1 VPGESLFE
9 AEEVL
14 MAWGRWG
21 LGRAFALGAL
31 LALIVL
37 SPASARTT
45 GGASVNWLQF
55 GNTPNENRYSPLTQI
70 TPDNVPQLGRVFT
83 FDLNKAVPGIKKGQ
97 QSYPIVVDGT
107 IYVTSGD
114 DQVFA
119 VNGATG
125 ALLWHYAPDNVGTFK
140 NYGIVVNRGVS
151 YCDGKLFLLTLDM
164 TLVALDPAT
173 GNQLG
178 RIAIGHAVSGAFSTY
193 GYSETS
199 APICANHTVVIG
211 AAGSD
216 YGVRGFVMA
225 YHTDL
230 TPAWANPFWIIPP
243 TGTEWRS
250 KALLVGGATNW
261 TPETVDLTTNTL
273 YFGTAAASPAYYP
286 SLRPGSDPRADSIV
300 AVDLATG
307 KLKWWQQ
314 QLAYNEWAYDTSQP
328 PLVYTAKI
336 GGKPRRIVSVATMEG
351 MWFAYDAKTGAPI
364 YQRIKVL
371 DNVEHP
377 ALVPGRPVAV
387 YPSSLG
393 GLNYS
398 PASYDPVT
406 NYVYNAAS
414 ETASVLQQ
422 QTPAQE
428 QIQQLLLGNT
438 FLGLGNGDFGQYL
451 QTGWKDYGS
460 ISAIDVSSGKVAWKI
475 DTPQPER
482 GGVTTTAS
490 GLGFAGGGDGVLR
503 AFDAKTGNV
512 LWKFQTGFQIAAGA
526 SIYSVNGTEYV
537 AITVGGTTTSSS
549 GGTVASQLQVFSLG
563 GSQTQSTGP
572 VFTTMQ
578 RAGVQAHARSVKAAT
593 PQTASAVT
601 AGGRAGSA
609 KILLPGPVQI
619 AAWDPN
625 SSNTEDVQGR
635 VTLAGR
641 PVAGVAVRVDGWVA
655 PATDK
660 DGLFT
665 YPADNTMPARHV
677 VTVATVDGA
686 TVDGRKLTKAEQSE
700 LASAKGGITVGYSI
714 SNVSARPGPE
724 GTVVVTGRISYGK
737 GLAPRPVQLYSYEL
751 TGTITDANGNPVKGA
766 IVTTRTAD
774 HKFWTFSRPTGA
786 NGKYT
791 SFLVAADQ
799 EGDNPVPMTVAVSVG
814 SDAYTEPVVD
824 SVNFPELRSSRLDI
838 QLPSSPGATLVKT
851 SLNPEAIPGATY
863 RGLLV
868 GVVGGRGRVI
878 KPVKATW
885 PDASGRFELV
895 LPASARGA
903 VAKFW
908 ESERQ
913 YFSTGVAKP
922 GANVD
927 PSVYP
932 SSLAEDTP
940 QAIATVKLP
949 G

>member
-1 VPGESLFE
+1 MVSR
-9 AEEVL
+9 
-14 MAWGRWG
+14 RWA
-21 LGRAFALGAL
+21 LGRVVGIAAA
-31 LALIVL
+31 LALIL
-37 SPASARTT
+37 LDGASARPTAGT
-45 GGASVNWLQF
+45 SVNWVDF

-70 TPDNVPQLGRVFT
+70 TPDNVTQLGRAFT
-83 FDLNKAVPGIKKGQ
+83 FDLNRIVPGIKKGQ

-119 VNGATG
+119 VNGVTG
-125 ALLWHYAPDNVGTFK
+125 ALVWHYSPDNVGTFK

-178 RIAIGHAVSGAFSTY
+178 RVAIGHAVRGAYSTY

-261 TPETVDLTTNTL
+261 TPQTVDLTTNTL

-286 SLRPGSDPRADSIV
+286 SLRPGSDPRADSLV
-300 AVDLATG
+300 AVDLTTG

-314 QLAYNEWAYDTSQP
+314 LIAYNEWAYDASQP

-336 GGKPRRIVSVATMEG
+336 GGKSRRVVSIATMEG
-351 MWFAYDAKTGAPI
+351 MWYAFDAQTGAPI

-377 ALVPGRPVAV
+377 ALVPGKPVAV

-406 NYVYNAAS
+406 NYIYNAAA
-414 ETASVLQQ
+414 ETASALQQ

-438 FLGLGNGDFGQYL
+438 FLGLANGDFGQYL
-451 QTGWKDYGS
+451 QSGWKDYGS
-460 ISAIDVSSGKVAWKI
+460 ISAIDVSTGKVAWKF

-490 GLGFAGGGDGVLR
+490 GLGFAGDGDGVLR
-503 AFDAKTGNV
+503 AFDAKTGTV

-526 SIYSVNGTEYV
+526 SVYSVNGTEYV
-537 AITVGGTTTSSS
+537 AITVGGTTTSSN
-549 GGTVASQLQVFSLG
+549 GGTVASQLQVFALG
-563 GSQTQSTGP
+563 ASQTQSTGP
-572 VFTTMQ
+572 VFGTMQ
-578 RAGVQAHARSVKAAT
+578 RGNVAAPARVARHA
-593 PQTASAVT
+593 
-601 AGGRAGSA
+601 AGGSAGSA
-609 KILLPGPVQI
+609 KILLPGAVQVVT
-619 AAWDPN
+619 WDPDT
-625 SSNTEDVQGR
+625 SNTQDVQGR
-635 VTLAGR
+635 VTLAGK
-641 PVAGVAVRVDGWVA
+641 PVAGVAVRVGGWVA
-655 PATDK
+655 PVTDQ
-660 DGLFT
+660 DGRFT
-665 YPADNTMPARHV
+665 YPADNTMPGRHV
-677 VTVATVDGA
+677 VTVASATGA
-686 TVDGRKLTKAEQSE
+686 TVDGRKLTAAEQSQV
-700 LASAKGGITVGYSI
+700 LAAKGGISVGYSI
-714 SNVSARPGPE
+714 SGVSVKSGPE
-724 GTVVVTGRISYGK
+724 GTIVLSGQISYGK

-751 TGTITDANGNPVKGA
+751 TGTVTDPSGNPVKGA

-799 EGDNPVPMTVAVSVG
+799 EGDDPTPMTVAVSVG
-814 SDAYTEPVVD
+814 ANAYTEPVVD
-824 SVNFPELRSSRLDI
+824 SVNFPTLQSAKLDI
-838 QLPSSPGATLVKT
+838 QLPSSPGTTLLKT
-851 SLNPEAIPGATY
+851 ALNPQAAPGATY

-868 GVVGGRGRVI
+868 GVVGGKGRVI
-878 KPVKATW
+878 KPVRASW

-895 LPASARGA
+895 LPASARGQ

-913 YFSTGVAKP
+913 YFSTKPAKP
-922 GANVD
+922 GADVD

-932 SSLAEDTP
+932 SSLASDTP
-940 QAIATVKLP
+940 QALGTVKLP

>member
-1 VPGESLFE
+1 MPDR
-9 AEEVL
+9 
-14 MAWGRWG
+14 RW
-21 LGRAFALGAL
+21 ALGGVLGAFAL
-31 LALIVL
+31 LALVVL
-37 SPASARTT
+37 NGASARPTA
-45 GGASVNWLQF
+45 GGSVNWVDF

-70 TPDNVPQLGRVFT
+70 TPDNVSQLGRAFT
-83 FDLNKAVPGIKKGQ
+83 FDLNKIVPGIKKGQ

-119 VNGATG
+119 VNGVTG
-125 ALLWHYAPDNVGTFK
+125 APVWHYAPDNVAVFK
-140 NYGIVVNRGVS
+140 NYGIVVNRGVT

-178 RIAIGHAVSGAFSTY
+178 RVAIGHAVPGAYSNF

-230 TPAWANPFWIIPP
+230 TPAWPNPFWIIPP
-243 TGTEWRS
+243 AGTEWRS
-250 KALLVGGATNW
+250 KAALVGGATNW

-286 SLRPGSDPRADSIV
+286 SLRPGSDPRADSLI

-314 QLAYNEWAYDTSQP
+314 QLAYNEWAYDSSQP
-328 PLVYTAKI
+328 PLVYTDKI
-336 GGKPRRIVSVATMEG
+336 GGKSRRIVSIATMEG
-351 MWFAYDAKTGAPI
+351 MWFAYDAKTGEPI
-364 YQRIKVL
+364 YQRVKVV

-377 ALVPGRPVAV
+377 SLVPGKPVAV

-406 NYVYNAAS
+406 NQIYNAAA
-414 ETASVLQQ
+414 ETGSALQQ

-438 FLGLGNGDFGQYL
+438 FLGLANGDFGQYL

-460 ISAIDVSSGKVAWKI
+460 ISAIDVSTGKVAWKI
-475 DTPQPER
+475 NTPQPER

-490 GLGFAGGGDGVLR
+490 GLGFAGDGDGILR
-503 AFDAKTGNV
+503 AFDLKNGNV

-526 SIYSVNGTEYV
+526 SIYSVNGTEFV

-549 GGTVASQLQVFSLG
+549 GGTVASQLQVFTLG
-563 GSQTQSTGP
+563 ASQTQSTGP
-572 VFTTMQ
+572 VFGTMQ
-578 RAGVQAHARSVKAAT
+578 RVSVGSRAHTARIAT
-593 PQTASAVT
+593 VHAPST
-601 AGGRAGSA
+601 GGRAGSA
-609 KILLPGPVQI
+609 KIVVPGAVRIQ
-619 AAWDPN
+619 AWDPN
-625 SSNTEDVQGR
+625 TSNTQDVHGR
-635 VTLAGR
+635 VTLAGK
-641 PVAGVAVRVDGWVA
+641 PVAGVAVRVGGWVA
-655 PATDK
+655 PVTGS
-660 DGLFT
+660 DGVFT
-665 YPADNTMPARHV
+665 YPADNTMPGRHV
-677 VTVATVDGA
+677 VTVASAAGA
-686 TVDGRKLTKAEQSE
+686 TVDGHKLSSAEQSQVM
-700 LASAKGGITVGYSI
+700 AAKGGISVGYSI
-714 SNVSARPGPE
+714 SDVSTRSGPE
-724 GTVVVTGRISYGK
+724 GTVVLSGRISYGK
-737 GLAPRPVQLYSYEL
+737 GLAPHPVQLYSYEL
-751 TGTITDANGNPVKGA
+751 TGTVTDANGSPVKGA

-774 HKFWTFSRPTGA
+774 HKFWTFSRPTGPS
-786 NGKYT
+786 GKYT

-799 EGDNPVPMTVAVSVG
+799 EGDNPVPMAVAVSVG
-814 SDAYTEPVVD
+814 ANAYTEPVVD
-824 SVNFPELRSSRLDI
+824 SVNFPALQSARLDI

-851 SLNPEAIPGATY
+851 ALNPQAIPGATY

-868 GVVGGRGRVI
+868 GVVGGKGRLI
-878 KPVKATW
+878 KPVSATW
-885 PDASGRFELV
+885 PDANGRFELV
-895 LPASARGA
+895 LPSSARGL

-913 YFSTGVAKP
+913 YFSTKVAKP

-927 PSVYP
+927 SSVYP
-932 SSLAEDTP
+932 SSLAQDTP
-940 QAIATVKLP
+940 QALGTVKLP

>member
-1 VPGESLFE
+1 
-9 AEEVL
+9 
-14 MAWGRWG
+14 
-21 LGRAFALGAL
+21 
-31 LALIVL
+31 
-37 SPASARTT
+37 
-45 GGASVNWLQF
+45 VNWLDF
-55 GNTPNENRYSPLTQI
+55 GNTPNENRYSPATQI
-70 TPDNVPQLGRVFT
+70 TPENVTQLGRLFT
-83 FDLNKAVPGIKKGQ
+83 FDLNKVVPGIKKGQ

-119 VNGATG
+119 VNGVTG
-125 ALLWHYAPDNVGTFK
+125 VMLWHYAPDNVGTYK

-173 GNQLG
+173 GNQIG
-178 RIAIGHAVSGAFSTY
+178 RVAIGHAVPGAYSTY

-199 APICANHTVVIG
+199 APVCANHTVVIG

-261 TPETVDLTTNTL
+261 TPETVDPTTNTL

-286 SLRPGSDPRADSIV
+286 SLRPGSDPRADSLI

-307 KLKWWQQ
+307 QLKWWQQ
-314 QLAYNEWAYDTSQP
+314 LIAYNEWAYDASQP
-328 PLVYTAKI
+328 PVVYTAKI
-336 GGKPRRIVSVATMEG
+336 GGKSRRIVSIATMEG
-351 MWFAYDAKTGAPI
+351 MWYAFDAKSGAPI

-377 ALVPGRPVAV
+377 ALVPGKPVAV

-406 NYVYNAAS
+406 NFIYNAAA
-414 ETASVLQQ
+414 ETASALQQ

-438 FLGLGNGDFGQYL
+438 FLGLANGDFGQYL
-451 QTGWKDYGS
+451 QSGWKDYGS
-460 ISAIDVSSGKVAWKI
+460 ISAIDVSTGKVAWKF

-490 GLGFAGGGDGVLR
+490 GLGFAGDGDGVLR

-512 LWKFQTGFQIAAGA
+512 LWKFQTGFQIASGA
-526 SIYSVNGTEYV
+526 SIYTANGTEYV
-537 AITVGGTTTSSS
+537 AITVGGTTTSSN

-563 GSQTQSTGP
+563 ASQTQSTGP
-572 VFTTMQ
+572 TFTTMH
-578 RAGVQAHARSVKAAT
+578 RGAVQAPARRT
-593 PQTASAVT
+593 RVT
-601 AGGRAGSA
+601 THGRAGSA
-609 KILLPGPVQI
+609 KIAVPGAVQI
-619 AAWDPN
+619 QAWDPN
-625 SSNTEDVQGR
+625 TSNTQDVRGR
-635 VTLAGR
+635 VTLAGK
-641 PVAGVAVRVDGWVA
+641 PVTGVAVRIGGWAA
-655 PATDK
+655 PVTDS
-660 DGLFT
+660 GGVFT

-677 VTVATVDGA
+677 VTVASVTGA
-686 TVDGRKLTKAEQSE
+686 TTEGRKLTPAEQSE
-700 LASAKGGITVGYSI
+700 LMAAKGGISVGYSI
-714 SNVSARPGPE
+714 SHLSVHGGPE
-724 GTVVVTGRISYGK
+724 GTVVLTGQITYGK

-751 TGTITDANGNPVKGA
+751 TGTVTDANGNPVKGA
-766 IVTTRTAD
+766 IVTTRTGD
-774 HKFWTFSRPTGA
+774 HKFWTFSRATGA

-799 EGDNPVPMTVAVSVG
+799 EGDNPVPMAVAVSVG
-814 SDAYTEPVVD
+814 ANAYTEPVAD
-824 SVNFPELRSSRLDI
+824 SVNFPALQSSRLDI
-838 QLPSSPGATLVKT
+838 QLPTSPGATLVKT
-851 SLNPEAIPGATY
+851 SLNPQAIPGATF

-868 GVVGGRGRVI
+868 GVVAGKGGVV
-878 KPVKATW
+878 KPVRATW
-885 PDASGRFELV
+885 PDANGRFELV
-895 LPASARGA
+895 LPSSVRGQ
-903 VAKFW
+903 VVKFW

-913 YFSTGVAKP
+913 YFSTATAKP

-927 PSVYP
+927 PTVYP
-932 SSLAEDTP
+932 KSLAEDTP
-940 QAIATVKLP
+940 QAISTVKLP